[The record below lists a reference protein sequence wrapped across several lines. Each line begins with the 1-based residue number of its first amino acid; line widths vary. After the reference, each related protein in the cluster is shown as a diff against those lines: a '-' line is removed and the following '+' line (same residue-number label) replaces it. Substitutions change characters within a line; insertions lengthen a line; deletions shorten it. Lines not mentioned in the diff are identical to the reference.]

1 MITLANDGD
10 EGDDGADDDCRNHS
24 SSHCR
29 KPRWLPLDEIRDKDK
44 LGRPIMMMIAFIVVN
59 LHDDESF
66 QCNHGIVSD
75 NGKLRLKSAFIHGDD
90 DDSGDGRI

>member
-1 MITLANDGD
+1 MGAARGARDKYEVWRMITLANDGD

-59 LHDDESF
+59 LHDDE
-66 QCNHGIVSD
+66 
-75 NGKLRLKSAFIHGDD
+75 
-90 DDSGDGRI
+90 